1 MVPTNPRKWLAVA
14 REWQQAHRSL
24 LFTMTE
30 FPPVP
35 GQLDLLQVLGTPTE
49 PSAPAVDQIQS
60 DPQSEPSDAPDLQ
73 KDQSAVVP
81 CRDSGSEQ
89 GEAPEQLLIVDT
101 ETTGL
106 HADTDHCLEV
116 GAILFS
122 VSSRQVLAQ
131 VSFLLPVESN
141 PAEAINRIP
150 ASVTRMPQP
159 WQQGLVYF
167 QELMNSADLLV
178 AHNAS
183 FDRQWFGRGVLPSA
197 SRPWLCTLEDVR
209 WPSERQLRARP
220 SVIDLALAYG
230 VPVWSA
236 HRALTDC
243 LYLAEVFRRC
253 DDLELLIARGLEPR
267 CLMRA
272 QVSYDDR
279 HLARE
284 AGFRWNDPVKGAW
297 VRRLSEREAEGLAF
311 PVVPVD
317 NTMPMAS

>member
-1 MVPTNPRKWLAVA
+1 M
-14 REWQQAHRSL
+14 S
-24 LFTMTE
+24 E

-49 PSAPAVDQIQS
+49 ASVPDIDQRQAERQPES
-60 DPQSEPSDAPDLQ
+60 TDAPDHQLNQ
-73 KDQSAVVP
+73 PAAAP
-81 CRDSGSEQ
+81 LPDSRREQ
-89 GEAPEQLLIVDT
+89 GDAPEQLLIVDT

-106 HADTDHCLEV
+106 HADTDQCLEV

-131 VSFLLPVESN
+131 VSFLLPVDSN

-159 WQQGLVYF
+159 WQQGLAYF
-167 QELMNSADLLV
+167 QELMSSADLLV
-178 AHNAS
+178 AHNAA
-183 FDRQWFGRGVLPSA
+183 FDCQWFGQGGLPPA

-230 VPVWSA
+230 VPVWAA

-253 DDLELLIARGLEPR
+253 DDLELLIERGLEPR

-297 VRRLSEREAEGLAF
+297 VRRLSEREAEELAF

-317 NTMPMAS
+317 NAMPMAS

>member
-1 MVPTNPRKWLAVA
+1 
-14 REWQQAHRSL
+14 
-24 LFTMTE
+24 MTE

-35 GQLDLLQVLGTPTE
+35 GQLDLLQELGTPTE
-49 PSAPAVDQIQS
+49 ASNPAIDLRQPA
-60 DPQSEPSDAPDLQ
+60 PQSEPNDFPDRQQSQPAVGPLTDA
-73 KDQSAVVP
+73 
-81 CRDSGSEQ
+81 RNER

-106 HADTDHCLEV
+106 DVQTDQCLEV
-116 GAILFS
+116 GAVLFS

-131 VSFLLPVESN
+131 VSFLLPVDSN

-150 ASVTRMPQP
+150 APVTRMPQP
-159 WQQGLVYF
+159 WQQGLAYF
-167 QELMNSADLLV
+167 QELMSSADVLV

-209 WPSERQLRARP
+209 WPAERQLRARP

-230 VPVWSA
+230 VPVWAA

-297 VRRLSEREAEGLAF
+297 VRRLSQREAEALAF
-311 PVVPVD
+311 PVVAVE
-317 NTMPMAS
+317 NAMPMAS